1 MKKLSFVSS
10 QWYGTGKSL
19 HSHLPQRA
27 AKTAFFFD
35 TVRCFPYISRKLTS
49 FPTHGLGGADM
60 TRHLIWIDLEMSGL
74 DPEEQVILEIA
85 SLVTD
90 GNLDI
95 VAEGPNIAIHH
106 SEEALEGMEDWS
118 REHHQAS
125 GLLDRVKSSPMNCR
139 QAEEETLQ
147 FFTRHCKKG
156 ESPLCGNSIW
166 QDRRFLV
173 KYMPELET
181 FLHYRN
187 IDVSSIK
194 ELAGMWYPS
203 LAPFTK
209 DKAHLAMSDILQ
221 SIQELRHYRKKIF
234 VP

>member
-1 MKKLSFVSS
+1 MN
-10 QWYGTGKSL
+10 
-19 HSHLPQRA
+19 
-27 AKTAFFFD
+27 
-35 TVRCFPYISRKLTS
+35 
-49 FPTHGLGGADM
+49 
-60 TRHLIWIDLEMSGL
+60 RHLIWIDLEMSGL

-90 GNLDI
+90 GNLHI
-95 VAEGPNIAIHH
+95 VAKGPNIAIHH
-106 SEEALEGMEDWS
+106 PEEALLGMDGWS

-125 GLLDRVKSSPMNCR
+125 GLLDRVKASPMDCR
-139 QAEEETLQ
+139 QAEKETLQ
-147 FFTRHCKKG
+147 FLGLHCRQG

-173 KYMPELET
+173 KYMPELEA

-194 ELAGMWYPS
+194 ELAAMWYPS

-209 DKAHLAMSDILQ
+209 EKAHLAMSDILE
-221 SIQELRHYRKKIF
+221 SIQELRHYRQKIF
-234 VP
+234 TP

>member
-1 MKKLSFVSS
+1 MS
-10 QWYGTGKSL
+10 
-19 HSHLPQRA
+19 
-27 AKTAFFFD
+27 
-35 TVRCFPYISRKLTS
+35 
-49 FPTHGLGGADM
+49 
-60 TRHLIWIDLEMSGL
+60 RHLIWIDLEMSGL
-74 DPEEQVILEIA
+74 DPEKQVILEIA

-90 GNLDI
+90 ENLDI

-106 SEEALEGMEDWS
+106 PEETLHNMEDWS
-118 REHHQAS
+118 REHHGAS

-139 QAEEETLQ
+139 QAEKETLE
-147 FFTRHCKKG
+147 FLARHCKKE

-173 KYMPELET
+173 KYMPEIEA

-194 ELAGMWYPS
+194 ELASMWYPS
-203 LAPFTK
+203 LPPFTK
-209 DKAHLAMSDILQ
+209 DTAHLAMSDILE

-234 VP
+234 LS